1 MTKEEWELVGQFVKD
16 VVDRFDEQEKRIKN
30 LETQLE
36 KLIDDLEEEWIFE
49 QMNGVR
55 EAK

>member
-30 LETQLE
+30 LENQLE
-36 KLIDDLEEEWIFE
+36 KLIDDLEEDWIFE

>member
-1 MTKEEWELVGQFVKD
+1 MTKEEWELIGQFVKD
-16 VVDRFDEQEKRIKN
+16 VVDRFNEQEKRIKN
-30 LETQLE
+30 LENQLE
-36 KLIDDLEEEWIFE
+36 KLIDDLEEDWIFE

>member
-16 VVDRFDEQEKRIKN
+16 VVDKFDEQEKRIKN
-30 LETQLE
+30 LENQLE
-36 KLIDDLEEEWIFE
+36 KLIDDLEEDWIFE

>member
-36 KLIDDLEEEWIFE
+36 KLIDDLEEDWIFE

>member
-1 MTKEEWELVGQFVKD
+1 MTKEEWELIGQFVKD

-30 LETQLE
+30 LENQLE
-36 KLIDDLEEEWIFE
+36 KLIDDLEEDWIFE